1 MTDPTPDDE
10 AHARCVYAAVRF
22 AEEHDPESPLFA
34 RDLRRAAAYIRELE
48 AGRDAL
54 KAENERL
61 TRWKAEATEVLA
73 GWERVWDA
81 LGRPGPLGASKA
93 LSSMV
98 EVNRMREGR

>member
-1 MTDPTPDDE
+1 MTDWAEVDRVRSLVDVQHWNDVVPVDRDDMV
-10 AHARCVYAAVRF
+10 AILALA
-22 AEEHDPESPLFA
+22 
-34 RDLRRAAAYIRELE
+34 
-48 AGRDAL
+48 DAL
-54 KAENERL
+54 TAKVERL